1 MFVGCPGF
9 RAGACMSQ
17 HGYGVLYAEKLI
29 ELGHAGARS
38 VLPFI
43 KSIAWWHELAKLMDL
58 PQAAR

>member
-1 MFVGCPGF
+1 LGCF
-9 RAGACMSQ
+9 TQ
-17 HGYGVLYAEKLI
+17 KKLK
-29 ELGHAGARS
+29 EWGHAGARS

>member
-1 MFVGCPGF
+1 
-9 RAGACMSQ
+9 MSQ